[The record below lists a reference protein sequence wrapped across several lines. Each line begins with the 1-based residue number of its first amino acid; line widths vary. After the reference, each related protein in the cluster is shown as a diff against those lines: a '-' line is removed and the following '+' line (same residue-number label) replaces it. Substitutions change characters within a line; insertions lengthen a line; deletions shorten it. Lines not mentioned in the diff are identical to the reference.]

1 MATACN
7 NDASIPC
14 CSGSNKSR
22 QNPTEQYKK
31 RFPQES
37 QDQDDFSQTD
47 PTPAESISGPD
58 FVYINEKPVDDVS
71 LTFFYQP
78 RTLTLL
84 CIVIIVLVQIAFQ
97 R

>member
-1 MATACN
+1 MA
-7 NDASIPC
+7 SSSSPC
-14 CSGSNKSR
+14 SANCSSESLNKR
-22 QNPTEQYKK
+22 PFNVQD
-31 RFPQES
+31 S

-47 PTPAESISGPD
+47 PYLDSRSGPD

-78 RTLTLL
+78 RTLTTL
-84 CIVIIVLVQIAFQ
+84 CLVILVFVQVAFQ